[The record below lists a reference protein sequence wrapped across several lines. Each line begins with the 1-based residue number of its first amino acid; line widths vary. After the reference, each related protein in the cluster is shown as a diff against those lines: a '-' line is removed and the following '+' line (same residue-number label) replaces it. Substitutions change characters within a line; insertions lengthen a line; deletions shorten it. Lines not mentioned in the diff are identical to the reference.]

1 MSFNRKWNE
10 HSPRIIAD
18 CNLKETSK
26 GEWHGAC
33 PNCGGK
39 DRFWINEYKGDIK
52 AHCRKCGDFK
62 KISEILFPN
71 SFIDR
76 KQSFDNNT
84 STENKN
90 TFFKSYDQRKGIEL
104 IDAKKDGND
113 VVIDIY
119 SADGLKVGQQTI
131 SPDGTK
137 KFTHGMKKKGA
148 SALIGDPNSDT
159 FFYAEGYATAVSV
172 YQSTGKAVVFA
183 LDAGNLPE
191 VTKHYRDKYPE
202 KTHIVAADNDPD
214 GIKAAEKSKL
224 PYALPPKNG
233 QDWND
238 VFQEQGSVETKQL
251 LKTLILP
258 KSKLLTRISDIEF
271 KAPEYLI
278 PGMIESCAQIMVIGA
293 SGAGK
298 SFVALGIAL
307 CIASGAPYNDRT
319 VEKGLVVSINGEG
332 HRGIPGR
339 VDAWCVKN
347 GIKKTDLDFYI
358 SDRAVNM
365 TNAETFREL
374 QSELDEIVRLR
385 GTPKMIVVDTL
396 ARATGGADENSSKDM
411 GLFIE
416 GCGELIV
423 KYKCTILL
431 IHHTGHNNTTRAR
444 GSSAL
449 FAAADAELIVEA
461 IGKDDITVK
470 FQKMKDAPTPEK
482 MQFVKVPCD
491 DSLFLELVP
500 VSSTLGRKPL
510 SPNESIAFEAFNECI
525 KGKTQVSLDEWRP
538 YFMER
543 HTGDNIKSK
552 DTAFRRTRK
561 SLVVKK
567 YLEVKNDIYSFGDTA
582 T

>member
-1 MSFNRKWNE
+1 M
-10 HSPRIIAD
+10 
-18 CNLKETSK
+18 TS
-26 GEWHGAC
+26 
-33 PNCGGK
+33 
-39 DRFWINEYKGDIK
+39 
-52 AHCRKCGDFK
+52 RKCQKF
-62 KISEILFPN
+62 SFQE
-71 SFIDR
+71 SFIDK
-76 KQSFDNNT
+76 KQYFNNNT

-104 IDAKKDGND
+104 IDAKKVGND

-119 SADGLKVGQQTI
+119 SQDEQKIGQQTI

-137 KFTHGMKKKGA
+137 KYTPGMNKKGA
-148 SALIGDPNSDT
+148 SALIGDQNSAT
-159 FFYAEGYATAVSV
+159 FYYAEGFATAVSV
-172 YQSTGKAVVFA
+172 RQSTGEAVVFA

-191 VTKHYRDKYPE
+191 VTSFYRDKYPE

-238 VFQEQGSVETKQL
+238 VFQEQGSVKTKQL
-251 LKTLILP
+251 LETHILP
-258 KSKLLTRISDIEF
+258 KSKLFTRISDIEF
-271 KAPEYLI
+271 KAPDYLI
-278 PGMIESCAQIMVIGA
+278 ADMIESSAQIMVIGA

-298 SFVALGIAL
+298 SFVALDIAL

-319 VEKGLVVSINGEG
+319 VKKGLVISINGEG
-332 HRGIPGR
+332 HRGIPSR
-339 VDAWCVKN
+339 VNAWCVKN

-365 TNAETFREL
+365 TNAETYMEL
-374 QSELDEIVRLR
+374 KSEIDEIVRLR
-385 GTPKMIVVDTL
+385 ETPKMIVVDTL

-416 GCGELIV
+416 GCGELIA

-491 DSLFLELVP
+491 DSLFLEPVP
-500 VSSTLGRKPL
+500 VSNTLGRKPL
-510 SPNESIAFEAFNECI
+510 SANESIAFEAFNECI
-525 KGKTQVSLDEWRP
+525 KGKTQVSLAEWRP

-561 SLVVKK
+561 TLVVKK
-567 YLEVKNDIYSFGDTA
+567 YLKVKNDIYSFGDTA